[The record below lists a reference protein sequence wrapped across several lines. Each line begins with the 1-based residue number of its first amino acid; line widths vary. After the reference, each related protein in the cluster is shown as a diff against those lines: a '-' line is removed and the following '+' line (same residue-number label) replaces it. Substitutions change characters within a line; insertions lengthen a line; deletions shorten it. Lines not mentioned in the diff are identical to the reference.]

1 MMVLSGKGRSA
12 GGPVVRACLLGA
24 MIVALAAAAGVAWRR
39 MIRAG
44 RTQEAVR
51 CGIMF
56 IRADGAAFQRVLANA
71 KTVAVDVHNY
81 DGVSRRLLGDL
92 LTRKLGKTVAS
103 GNEHPDL
110 IFMLIPIEPGGIAY
124 STGDVALGTL
134 RVYSVTADGGRG
146 HLLWAETYSGASDL
160 PWPAVARRLVVQ
172 FEGHFSNQVTLL
184 HLNA

>member
-1 MMVLSGKGRSA
+1 MVLSGKRRSA

-24 MIVALAAAAGVAWRR
+24 VIVALAAGRGGVAQDDSGGTD
-39 MIRAG
+39 AG
-44 RTQEAVR
+44 SCALRDHVYS
-51 CGIMF
+51 CS
-56 IRADGAAFQRVLANA
+56 GAAFERVLANA

-92 LTRKLGKTVAS
+92 LTRKLGKTLAS
-103 GNEHPDL
+103 GKEHPDL

-172 FEGHFSNQVTLL
+172 FEGHFSIK
-184 HLNA
+184 